1 MLYCNFRG
9 CAVSTALNFGLDI
22 NLKLSRF
29 SFEKV
34 SIKLLACSLPL
45 LLNPDKSKLSKSVN
59 PITEIEQDAVYN
71 SNIIKDINY
80 TSRDLKGNEYI
91 LIAKEGEIDLD
102 NSDIIFLTD
111 VTAYIKLVKN
121 SELIVITSNYGKYN
135 TINYDTIFS
144 KNVKIDY
151 VDNIITGDYLD
162 FSMLNNLLIISRNV
176 VYKNLE
182 NTMKADVLEFDTKT
196 KNTKIYMYD
205 SKKQVVINNLK

>member
-1 MLYCNFRG
+1 MKNKNF
-9 CAVSTALNFGLDI
+9 
-22 NLKLSRF
+22 LKIIIILSLIIISWF
-29 SFEKV
+29 VYSEYFKE
-34 SIKLLACSLPL
+34 
-45 LLNPDKSKLSKSVN
+45 DKNKLSKPVN
-59 PITEIEQDAVYN
+59 PTSEIEEEAVYN

-162 FSMLNNLLIISRNV
+162 FSMMKNLLIVSRNV
-176 VYKNLE
+176 VYKNLG
-182 NTMKADVLEFDTKT
+182 NTMKADVIELDTTTKDTK
-196 KNTKIYMYD
+196 IFMYNLD
-205 SKKQVVINNLK
+205 EQVNVTNIK